1 MFIINNNKGKFLGDG
16 RTRTGSLKKSKLVHN
31 RATSALPKKQKNDRS
46 AFNVSQKSKLT
57 SYKEDVDEEDEE
69 AIFGTKSG
77 KKRESAVSLKK
88 KEMARMKREME
99 TGKVENPNGSDDDNN
114 DNNQSKPNDD
124 EDKPEDIYSFL
135 DRSEA
140 TKKHKEKMSKPAAKK
155 KSTKKKKK
163 DKNDKEDKGDKKK
176 KKKKKKGSKDGS
188 DDEKADDK
196 KDSKLSK
203 QDAEFR
209 SRLEADIISEAP
221 DVSFR
226 DVQGL
231 ANVKLALYET
241 IILPALRPELFTG
254 LRTPTGGL
262 LLFGPPGNGKTMIAK
277 CVAAECESTFFSISA
292 SSITSKFVGDAERI
306 MRTLF
311 NLARE
316 KAPSIIFID
325 EIDSMLTARGGKNE
339 AESSRRIKTEFLIQF
354 DGVKKA
360 SESAK
365 RILVIGA
372 TNLPDQLDEAVLR
385 RFGKRIMVPLP
396 DADTRK
402 GILRLL
408 MSKQKTDLS
417 DGEYEDVIKKSAGY
431 SCSDLA
437 TLCKD
442 AAMGP
447 IRALGA
453 KILEIKNQADMPA
466 IKKCHFDGALANVR
480 PSLTEQSLN
489 YFNDWNDKFGSKI
502 HLSMSALPE
511 NMRPYTMEEL
521 KEIERK
527 REEKEAAEKAAKE
540 AEEAESSDDDEEE
553 DSD

>member
-1 MFIINNNKGKFLGDG
+1 MSQN
-16 RTRTGSLKKSKLVHN
+16 SKL
-31 RATSALPKKQKNDRS
+31 
-46 AFNVSQKSKLT
+46 KSFD
-57 SYKEDVDEEDEE
+57 EDIDEQDED
-69 AIFGTKSG
+69 AVFGTKSG

-99 TGKVENPNGSDDDNN
+99 TGKVENPNNSDDESNNNRKDKNTSKEDN
-114 DNNQSKPNDD
+114 
-124 EDKPEDIYSFL
+124 DKPEDIYSFL

-140 TKKHKEKMSKPAAKK
+140 TKKHKEKMAKETPKK
-155 KSTKKKKK
+155 KSKKKKK
-163 DKNDKEDKGDKKK
+163 DKDKDKDKDKNKDKK
-176 KKKKKKGSKDGS
+176 KKKKKKGSKDNIS
-188 DDEKADDK
+188 DDEKKDDGDDK
-196 KDSKLSK
+196 KKSKMSK

-221 DVSFR
+221 DICFK

-365 RILVIGA
+365 RVLVIGA

-396 DADTRK
+396 DGDTRS

-408 MSKQKTDLS
+408 MSKQKTNLTDTHF
-417 DGEYEDVIKKSAGY
+417 EDIVKRTQGY
-431 SCSDLA
+431 SCSDLS

-447 IRALGA
+447 IRGLGA
-453 KILEIKNQADMPA
+453 RILEIKNQADMPA
-466 IKKCHFDGALANVR
+466 IEKKHFDGAIANVR
-480 PSLTEQSLN
+480 PSLTDQSLN
-489 YFNDWNDKFGSKI
+489 YFQEWNDKFGSKI

-521 KEIERK
+521 AEIDRK
-527 REEKEAAEKAAKE
+527 RQEKEEQAALATQDNNNSTDN
-540 AEEAESSDDDEEE
+540 ESEEE
-553 DSD
+553 SE

>member
-1 MFIINNNKGKFLGDG
+1 MICLDFWIDLRLPISTKPKCRRQRSHRQKRRRK
-16 RTRTGSLKKSKLVHN
+16 RTKIR
-31 RATSALPKKQKNDRS
+31 R
-46 AFNVSQKSKLT
+46 
-57 SYKEDVDEEDEE
+57 
-69 AIFGTKSG
+69 
-77 KKRESAVSLKK
+77 KKRRKK
-88 KEMARMKREME
+88 TKR
-99 TGKVENPNGSDDDNN
+99 
-114 DNNQSKPNDD
+114 
-124 EDKPEDIYSFL
+124 
-135 DRSEA
+135 
-140 TKKHKEKMSKPAAKK
+140 
-155 KSTKKKKK
+155 
-163 DKNDKEDKGDKKK
+163 
-176 KKKKKKGSKDGS
+176 KKKKKKGGDKEENEDD
-188 DDEKADDK
+188 DDEKKEDK
-196 KDSKLSK
+196 KKSKLSK
-203 QDAEFR
+203 QDEEFR

-221 DVSFR
+221 DICFK

-254 LRTPTGGL
+254 LRTPTSGL

-277 CVAAECESTFFSISA
+277 CVAAGCQSTFFSISA

-316 KAPSIIFID
+316 KSPSIIFID

-360 SESAK
+360 SDTEK
-365 RILVIGA
+365 RVLVIGA

-396 DADTRK
+396 GPDTRR
-402 GILRLL
+402 GILKLL
-408 MSKQKTDLS
+408 MSKQKTQITHDQ
-417 DGEYEDVIKKSAGY
+417 YEEIVTKCDGY

-447 IRALGA
+447 IRSLGA

-466 IKKCHFDGALANVR
+466 IEKKHFDGALRNVR
-480 PSLTEQSLN
+480 PSLTDQSLD
-489 YFNDWNDKFGSKI
+489 YFEDWNDKFGSKI

-511 NMRPYTMEEL
+511 DMRPYTTEEL

-527 REEKEAAEKAAKE
+527 REEKELADKLAKEAAEK
-540 AEEAESSDDDEEE
+540 EEESSSE